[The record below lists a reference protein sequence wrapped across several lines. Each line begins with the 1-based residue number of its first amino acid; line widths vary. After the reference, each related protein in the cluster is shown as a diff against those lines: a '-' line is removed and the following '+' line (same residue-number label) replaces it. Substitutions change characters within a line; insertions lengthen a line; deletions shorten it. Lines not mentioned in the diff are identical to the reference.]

1 MQATSSS
8 SRGNTSFLSS
18 SPKAQPLASATPLHF
33 QQQPSILS
41 SGSTDFSD
49 LSSSHREQQQLFLL
63 SHGCRH
69 PSSTLATMKTVERER
84 ERENKRPE
92 RKTKQRRKGGKIRR
106 FVQRLPNRQPPAPPV
121 ATSSRQ
127 VRHIHHHHFNYILTE
142 HACMNYHVCLLHLPA
157 RSLG

>member
-1 MQATSSS
+1 MQASSS

-84 ERENKRPE
+84 ERERENKRPE
-92 RKTKQRRKGGKIRR
+92 RKTKQRRKGGKIEE
-106 FVQRLPNRQPPAPPV
+106 VCSKV
-121 ATSSRQ
+121 A
-127 VRHIHHHHFNYILTE
+127 
-142 HACMNYHVCLLHLPA
+142 
-157 RSLG
+157 

>member
-1 MQATSSS
+1 MQASSS

-84 ERENKRPE
+84 ERERE
-92 RKTKQRRKGGKIRR
+92 QKTREKDKTEKKRRKDRGGLFKGCLTASH
-106 FVQRLPNRQPPAPPV
+106 QRHQ
-121 ATSSRQ
+121 
-127 VRHIHHHHFNYILTE
+127 
-142 HACMNYHVCLLHLPA
+142 
-157 RSLG
+157 

>member
-1 MQATSSS
+1 MQASSS

-69 PSSTLATMKTVERER
+69 PSSTLKNIKIVFFLIQILQIYSLAPESRILYFLGYSIFTNARVGNIHWRIFTDTRVRNIIER
-84 ERENKRPE
+84 
-92 RKTKQRRKGGKIRR
+92 
-106 FVQRLPNRQPPAPPV
+106 L
-121 ATSSRQ
+121 
-127 VRHIHHHHFNYILTE
+127 
-142 HACMNYHVCLLHLPA
+142 
-157 RSLG
+157 

>member
-1 MQATSSS
+1 MQASSS

-63 SHGCRH
+63 SHGCGH
-69 PSSTLATMKTVERER
+69 PSSTLATMKTVEREGER
-84 ERENKRPE
+84 ERTKDQRE
-92 RKTKQRRKGGKIRR
+92 RQ
-106 FVQRLPNRQPPAPPV
+106 NREEKEE
-121 ATSSRQ
+121 R
-127 VRHIHHHHFNYILTE
+127 
-142 HACMNYHVCLLHLPA
+142 
-157 RSLG
+157 